1 MKKKLLLFVS
11 LFTFLYSFAGW
22 TPYTVNFDGKD
33 RTYKIY
39 TPTNLAP
46 NAKTVVL
53 LHGLGATMNDFD
65 NSSWP
70 AIADS
75 ANIILI
81 APQGLSFNSFIGV
94 IEGVFNSG
102 MVLPIINQGVN
113 SDVDDIRF
121 ISHLMDEVAA
131 NYSTDHD
138 RVYITGFSNGGFMT
152 QRCACELTEKI
163 AAVAS
168 VSGTRSAAYPPCNDG
183 FTMPV
188 AHFHGDMD
196 SVVTW
201 GGYVSSG
208 AIGAQLGI
216 SVDSL
221 LSDWKITNN
230 ALDSEVSSTIGD
242 STASLYMTHTEY
254 KTPSGES
261 MVELF
266 KVHGGVH
273 GYYGYMH
280 TGNKFD
286 IAHETWKFFNK
297 HLTLGIASV
306 ENNWMSTLSIYPNPV
321 REQLHIEGDLS
332 LVQSMA
338 IYSITGGLVKVIPQ
352 VNSSIDVS
360 AIPSGVYILKITG
373 WNGENAS
380 YKLLK

>member
-1 MKKKLLLFVS
+1 MKKSILLFLS
-11 LFTFLYSFAGW
+11 LFTFIYSFAGW
-22 TPYTVNFDGKD
+22 TPYTINFDGKA
-33 RTYKIY
+33 REYKIY
-39 TPTNLAP
+39 TPNNLAP
-46 NAKTVVL
+46 DAKVVVL

-65 NSSWP
+65 YSSWP
-70 AIADS
+70 TIADS

-113 SDVDDIRF
+113 ADVNDIGF
-121 ISHLMDEVAA
+121 INFLMDEVAS
-131 NYSTDHD
+131 NYSTSHN

-152 QRCACELTEKI
+152 QRCACELTSKI
-163 AAVAS
+163 AAIAS

-201 GGYVSSG
+201 GGYVATG
-208 AIGAQLGI
+208 TIGAQLGI

-221 LSDWKITNN
+221 LNDWKITNN
-230 ALDSEVSSTIGD
+230 AFDSEVSSTIGD
-242 STASLYMTHTEY
+242 VNASLYLTHTEY

-273 GYYGYMH
+273 AYYGYMQ
-280 TGNKFD
+280 TANKFD

-297 HLTLGIASV
+297 HKVLGVAAV
-306 ENNWMSTLSIYPNPV
+306 ENSVMPTFAFYPNPV
-321 REQLHIEGDLS
+321 NDQLYVDGDLS
-332 LVQSMA
+332 KLVSIS
-338 IYSITGGLVKVIPQ
+338 IYSVTGELIKTILP
-352 VNSSIDVS
+352 STSIDVS
-360 AIPSGVYILKITG
+360 YLPSGVYLLKVVG
-373 WNGENAS
+373 ENGESAS